1 MYNPIKYQ
9 SVLRLNMDKESATEG
24 IALIGFGSSRPYNK
38 EAMLF
43 CLDGLKRSGYKNTYY
58 SFIGRES
65 PSISEMMEAAK
76 NDGIEHL
83 TVIPYLMSTGEMSL
97 KYIPQKLGINGFYGE
112 QTSGMPG
119 GIRVN
124 YLRPIGESPKIAEI
138 YDDLIKHTPAGKGKK
153 ALMLISHGS
162 KMGYRYGL
170 LDNVKTEMIHLG
182 YRDIY
187 TASVEFEDPPVN
199 ECAEQMVKDGI
210 RHIIA
215 VPLLLA
221 SGVHHKEDIPVAL
234 GLKEGMSKG
243 TARIWNRDIRIDIT
257 PPVGKHPKM
266 KEIISE
272 IVENA

>member
-1 MYNPIKYQ
+1 
-9 SVLRLNMDKESATEG
+9 MDKESATEG

-65 PSISEMMEAAK
+65 PSIFEMMEAAK

-272 IVENA
+272 IAENA

>member
-1 MYNPIKYQ
+1 MN
-9 SVLRLNMDKESATEG
+9 KESATEG
-24 IALIGFGSSRPYNK
+24 VALVGFGSSRPYNR

-43 CLDGLKRSGYKNTYY
+43 CLDGLKKAGYKNTYY
-58 SFIGRES
+58 AFIGRES
-65 PSISEMMEAAK
+65 PSIPEMVESARK
-76 NDGIEHL
+76 NGIQKL
-83 TVIPYLMSTGEMSL
+83 VVVPFLMSTGEMSL
-97 KYIPQKLGINGFYGE
+97 KYIPQKLGIDGFYGE
-112 QTSGMPG
+112 QVSSLPG
-119 GIRVN
+119 NITVKYIRPV
-124 YLRPIGESPKIAEI
+124 GESSATYDI

-170 LDNVKTEMIHLG
+170 MDNVKKELGHMG

-187 TASVEFEDPPVN
+187 TASVEFEEPSVE

-221 SGVHHKEDIPVAL
+221 SGIHHKEDIPVAL

-243 TARIWNRDIRIDIT
+243 TARIWDRDIRIDIT
-257 PPVGKHPKM
+257 SPIGKHPKM
-266 KEIISE
+266 KEVISC